1 MATQTE
7 ARRLSRHAGWPI
19 ECSAMRISETKLSN
33 RAKNALLDAG
43 IETLDD
49 LPSYDEL
56 KQIRNLG
63 KMSLYQIEELRR
75 EVEVIPDKVDLR
87 DYFAGLAMQALISD
101 GMDGYSNVAE
111 HAYAHADAMLN
122 QRNQ

>member
-1 MATQTE
+1 
-7 ARRLSRHAGWPI
+7 
-19 ECSAMRISETKLSN
+19 MRISETKLSN

-122 QRNQ
+122 ERSK

>member
-1 MATQTE
+1 MK
-7 ARRLSRHAGWPI
+7 
-19 ECSAMRISETKLSN
+19 ISETKLSN

-63 KMSLYQIEELRR
+63 KMSLYHIEELKR
-75 EVEVIPDKVDLR
+75 EMEVIPDKVALR
-87 DYFAGLAMQALISD
+87 DYFAGLAMQALIAD

-122 QRNQ
+122 ERNQ

>member
-1 MATQTE
+1 
-7 ARRLSRHAGWPI
+7 
-19 ECSAMRISETKLSN
+19 MRITETKLSN

-63 KMSLYQIEELRR
+63 KMSLYQIEELKK
-75 EVEVIPDKVDLR
+75 EMEVIPDKVDLR
-87 DYFAGLAMQALISD
+87 DYFAGLAMQALIAD
-101 GMDGYSNVAE
+101 GTDGYNNVAE
-111 HAYAHADAMLN
+111 HAYALADAMLN
-122 QRNQ
+122 ERNR

>member
-7 ARRLSRHAGWPI
+7 ARRQSRPDGWPI
-19 ECSAMRISETKLSN
+19 DYSEMRISETKLSN

-63 KMSLYQIEELRR
+63 KMSLYHIEELRR
-75 EVEVIPDKVDLR
+75 KVDVVPDKADLR
-87 DYFAGLAMQALISD
+87 DYFAGLAMQALIAD
-101 GMDGYSNVAE
+101 GMDGYNNVAE
-111 HAYAHADAMLN
+111 HAYAYADAMLN
-122 QRNQ
+122 ERNR

>member
-1 MATQTE
+1 
-7 ARRLSRHAGWPI
+7 
-19 ECSAMRISETKLSN
+19 MRITETKLSN
-33 RAKNALLDAG
+33 RTKNALLDAG

-75 EVEVIPDKVDLR
+75 EVDVVPDKVDLR
-87 DYFAGLAMQALISD
+87 DYFAGLAMQALIAD

-111 HAYAHADAMLN
+111 HAYALADAMLN
-122 QRNQ
+122 ERNR

>member
-1 MATQTE
+1 MK
-7 ARRLSRHAGWPI
+7 
-19 ECSAMRISETKLSN
+19 ISETKLSN

-43 IETLDD
+43 IEKLDD

-63 KMSLYQIEELRR
+63 KMSLYQIEELKK
-75 EVEVIPDKVDLR
+75 EMEVIPDKVDLR
-87 DYFAGLAMQALISD
+87 DYFAGLAMQALIAD
-101 GMDGYSNVAE
+101 GMDGYGNVAE

-122 QRNQ
+122 ERNR

>member
-1 MATQTE
+1 
-7 ARRLSRHAGWPI
+7 
-19 ECSAMRISETKLSN
+19 MRITETKLSN

-63 KMSLYQIEELRR
+63 KMSLYQIEELKK
-75 EVEVIPDKVDLR
+75 EMEVIPDKVDLR
-87 DYFAGLAMQALISD
+87 DYFAGLAMQARL
-101 GMDGYSNVAE
+101 SNDPFELCYDEIAE
-111 HAYAHADAMLN
+111 WAYEIAEAMLTE
-122 QRNQ
+122 RKR

>member
-7 ARRLSRHAGWPI
+7 ARRLSRHDGWLI
-19 ECSAMRISETKLSN
+19 ECLEMKISETKLSN

-101 GMDGYSNVAE
+101 GMDGYDNVAE

-122 QRNQ
+122 ERSK